1 MWASCILAVFL
12 LSIIIGRLHKF
23 FAFPP
28 EFPKKP
34 IEKILSRLAFFKT
47 SIIFLELPDVDMTI
61 RMSFFFPKAS
71 KFLEKISLNL

>member
-12 LSIIIGRLHKF
+12 LSIIIGRLHKL

-34 IEKILSRLAFFKT
+34 IEKILSCLAFFKT

-61 RMSFFFPKAS
+61 RMSFFFLKLLNFLR
-71 KFLEKISLNL
+71 KFH